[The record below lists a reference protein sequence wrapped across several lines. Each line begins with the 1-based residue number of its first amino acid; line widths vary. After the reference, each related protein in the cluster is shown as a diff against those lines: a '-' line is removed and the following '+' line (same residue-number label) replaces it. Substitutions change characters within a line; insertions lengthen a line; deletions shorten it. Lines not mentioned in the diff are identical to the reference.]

1 MEEFKSPSDVKDIEA
16 WGPVDRKQERYQC
29 VMGNRKGDWTYT
41 YHNHLAEFQT
51 DEDPIDCM
59 GTSLVGE
66 MECSFYDIVERFG
79 RPEAGDE
86 YKIDAHWS
94 IEFND
99 GLVATIYNWKN
110 GLNYH
115 GAIGKYHG
123 SQLTDITE
131 WHIGGKDKVVVD
143 RIKGMVIGWTDED
156 EQAWRNRD

>member
-1 MEEFKSPSDVKDIEA
+1 MEAVRELN
-16 WGPVDRKQERYQC
+16 Y
-29 VMGNRKGDWTYT
+29 
-41 YHNHLAEFQT
+41 AEFHNGIIHCKYT
-51 DEDPIDCM
+51 THNFSGEGAIDPS

-66 MECSFYDIVERFG
+66 VECSFYDILETFG

-94 IEFND
+94 IEFDD

-143 RIKGMVIGWTDED
+143 RIKGMLGIKD
-156 EQAWRNRD
+156 

>member
-1 MEEFKSPSDVKDIEA
+1 MNKKQSVMGKMEEGVFDSNKMEDNERCKSYIGNNKGSWRFTTHGQVEMNSDEA
-16 WGPVDRKQERYQC
+16 
-29 VMGNRKGDWTYT
+29 
-41 YHNHLAEFQT
+41 
-51 DEDPIDCM
+51 PIDVS

-66 MECSFYDIVERFG
+66 MECSFYDILETFG

-94 IEFND
+94 IEFVD

-123 SQLTDITE
+123 SQITDITE
-131 WHIGGKDKVVVD
+131 WHIGGKDKVVLD
-143 RIKGMVIGWTDED
+143 RIKGMLSSRMDED
-156 EQAWRNRD
+156 